1 MNWSLYHYIM
11 TFFTFCCSFGLK
23 VYFLWLG
30 TAISAFFC
38 FPYMWSIS
46 FHTFILTQCVPFLFF
61 CLFVFLSALHDL
73 WDLRSSTKDWTH
85 VLGVKAWS
93 LNHWT
98 SREFPQCVSLQLKWR
113 SYRQHI
119 VGFWFFLLFH
129 SVTVCLPVGE
139 FNPFTFKL
147 FIDRCG
153 LSMAILSISG
163 PFVVPLF
170 LFSYL
175 PLWIYDFL

>member
-98 SREFPQCVSLQLKWR
+98 SREFPQCVSLQLKWI

-119 VGFWFFLLFH
+119 VGFWFFFF
-129 SVTVCLPVGE
+129 C
-139 FNPFTFKL
+139 F
-147 FIDRCG
+147 
-153 LSMAILSISG
+153 ILSLYVFRLESLIH
-163 PFVVPLF
+163 LH
-170 LFSYL
+170 LNYL
-175 PLWIYDFL
+175 LIGVDFLWPSCQFLALL